1 MIYHTVQL
9 EQLIYWNGPS
19 QLPFVLSKIDQA
31 VKKGKPVT
39 VIGSLLWES
48 TYPVTEDFVLF
59 LEEIKKRQLPVFLL
73 LNFMLKNKDNE
84 LVKKVVDMGIG
95 IIYIDFFFW
104 RVYQEIVVKQINKTN
119 PQWNAD
125 ADRVHLE

>member
-9 EQLIYWNGPS
+9 EQLIWWNGPS

-31 VKKGKPVT
+31 VKQGKPVT
-39 VIGSLLWES
+39 IIGSLLWECN
-48 TYPVTEDFVLF
+48 YPVTEDFVLF

-73 LNFMLKNKDNE
+73 LNFMLNNNNNE

-95 IIYIDFFFW
+95 IIYTDFFFW
-104 RVYQEIVVKQINKTN
+104 RVYLDSVMKIE
-119 PQWNAD
+119 
-125 ADRVHLE
+125 